1 MRPANRTPS
10 CHIKVREGRDGE
22 AGADGDALVASGWA
36 RWRALVPRG
45 GARWWR
51 RCGVE
56 KAFYGWEM
64 DVLGWGGGETYCVW
78 EGGARSK
85 PERGLLKKGVDFEH

>member
-1 MRPANRTPS
+1 METPLWRA
-10 CHIKVREGRDGE
+10 VGRDGE
-22 AGADGDALVASGWA
+22 PSCSGVALDGAAVAG
-36 RWRALVPRG
+36 
-45 GARWWR
+45 WR
-51 RCGVE
+51 RPFMGGGV
-56 KAFYGWEM
+56 